1 VNPRRIILLITLFIF
16 QSFVITLPSHAAAC
30 STASTTLAG
39 SGSSVD
45 PYLIQSK
52 DDLVYLS
59 STDSYWDTNKYFK
72 QTVNIDL
79 AGCEWTPIGSSLKN
93 FKGSYDG
100 NFKTISNLYFN
111 SASSDK
117 IGLFGVTASNSL
129 SAETIKN
136 LGLISVNLKAN
147 KNVGAFVGMDIG
159 TGTTDYRYLF
169 ATGNLEAI
177 GTSKDYFGGLIGEG
191 SDYAA
196 ISHSYSR
203 VNISRAVDSSAGLGG
218 RFKSATKSYSTGSV
232 PIASYNSGLS
242 SSYASNSTSAN
253 TTGSVWDI
261 TTSGQTKETHASV
274 STANGKTTAQM
285 KTLSTFTGLSWAITD
300 GWAEF
305 NTSTN
310 IWGICSA
317 VNDGYPFLQW
327 QYTSSTIDST
337 CSGYVDPNPPVIN
350 SGGSSPTVSVTPT
363 PSATATAKPKAK
375 PSPSVTKPV
384 IEIRNLISGSRSNP
398 ESLFKVLIT
407 EISDSLKPTVVNLF
421 ASNQGNLLDQN
432 TALNLLPNTLDKK
445 ATDLPSLVTI
455 GNTPQ
460 SSRIVIVDNS
470 SAQVITAQGGVLAVE
485 AKDGDTPIP
494 VDNSGRVQMVKN
506 NNVESQG
513 SGLAPNTEFA
523 VYLFSDPQLLGVGK
537 TDAQG
542 NFFASFPVEN
552 EIAVGE
558 HTLQV
563 KGLLKS
569 GQTSSVSIPVS
580 VVAAL
585 EATQDEAMTE
595 EIVDKNTSS
604 KFSFSWIF
612 IVLILVIIVGVLTKR
627 DRLLILIKRRKR
639 AK

>member
-1 VNPRRIILLITLFIF
+1 VNPRSIILLITLFIF

-30 STASTTLAG
+30 STASTALAG

-59 STDSYWDTNKYFK
+59 STNSYWNTNKYFK
-72 QTVNIDL
+72 QTENIDL
-79 AGCEWTPIGSSLKN
+79 ARCEWTPIGSSAKA

-111 SASSDK
+111 NSTSSA
-117 IGLFGVTASNSL
+117 IGLFGVTTNNTL
-129 SAETIKN
+129 STETIKN
-136 LGLISVNLKAN
+136 LGLLNVDIKAARE
-147 KNVGAFVGMDIG
+147 VGSFVGSAA
-159 TGTTDYRYLF
+159 GTTDYKYLF
-169 ATGNLEAI
+169 ATGTLEAT
-177 GTSKDYFGGLIGEG
+177 GGPFTKDYFGGLIGEG
-191 SDYAA
+191 GTAANISD
-196 ISHSYSR
+196 SYSR
-203 VNISRAVDSSAGLGG
+203 VNILGAIDSSAGLAG
-218 RFKSATKSYSTGSV
+218 RLKTATKSYSTGSV
-232 PIASYNSGLS
+232 PIADYNSGLAS
-242 SSYASNSTSAN
+242 SLNRLTTSN

-261 TTSGQTKETHASV
+261 TTSGQTKETYDSG

-337 CSGYVDPNPPVIN
+337 CAGYVNPNPPATDG
-350 SGGSSPTVSVTPT
+350 GGSSPTVTVTPIPSVTTT
-363 PSATATAKPKAK
+363 PKPKAK
-375 PSPSVTKPV
+375 PSPSISKPV
-384 IEIRNLISGSRSNP
+384 IETRNLISGSRSNP

-407 EISDSLKPTVVNLF
+407 EISDLLKPTIVNLLTI
-421 ASNQGNLLDQN
+421 NQDNQLDQN
-432 TALNLLPNTLDKK
+432 IALSFVPNNVDKK
-445 ATDLPSLVTI
+445 VSDLPSLVTI
-455 GNTPQ
+455 GDITQ

-470 SAQVITAQGGVLAVE
+470 SAQVITADGGVLAVE
-485 AKDGDTPIP
+485 AKDGNAAIP
-494 VDNSGRVQMVKN
+494 VDSRGRVQMVKS

-523 VYLFSDPQLLGVGK
+523 VYLFSDPQLLGIGK

-542 NFFASFPVEN
+542 SFFASFPVEN
-552 EIAVGE
+552 ELPVGD

-563 KGLLKS
+563 KGLLEG
-569 GQTSSVSIPVS
+569 GQTSSVSLPIS
-580 VVAAL
+580 VVESL
-585 EATQDEAMTE
+585 EANQVMTQEPID
-595 EIVDKNTSS
+595 NNSSS
-604 KFSFSWIF
+604 KFLLNWILLA
-612 IVLILVIIVGVLTKR
+612 VILVILVLIVAKR
-627 DRLLILIKRRKR
+627 ERLLILIKRRK
-639 AK
+639 KNN

>member
-1 VNPRRIILLITLFIF
+1 MNPKRIILLITLFIF

-39 SGSSVD
+39 YGTSVA

-59 STDSYWDTNKYFK
+59 LTDRYWNTDEYFK
-72 QTVNIDL
+72 QTANIDL
-79 AGCEWTPIGSSLKN
+79 AGCGWSPIGSNAKN

-111 SASSDK
+111 NSISSDV
-117 IGLFGVTASNSL
+117 GLFGVTTNNTL
-129 SAETIKN
+129 STETIKN
-136 LGLISVNLKAN
+136 LGLLNVDIKARRQ
-147 KNVGAFVGMDIG
+147 VGSFVGRVAG
-159 TGTTDYRYLF
+159 NTDYKYLF
-169 ATGNLEAI
+169 ATGTLEAT

-191 SDYAA
+191 GNNANISD
-196 ISHSYSR
+196 SYSR
-203 VNISRAVDSSAGLGG
+203 VNILGAINTSAGLAG
-218 RFKSATKSYSTGSV
+218 RLKTATKSYSTGSV
-232 PIASYNSGLS
+232 PIAEYNSGLAATVNGS
-242 SSYASNSTSAN
+242 ATSN

-261 TTSGQTKETHASV
+261 TTSGQTKETYDSG

-305 NTSTN
+305 NASTN
-310 IWGICSA
+310 IWGICTA
-317 VNDGYPFLQW
+317 VNNGYPFLQW
-327 QYTSSTIDST
+327 QYTASTIDPT
-337 CSGYVDPNPPVIN
+337 CAGYVDPNPPVIN
-350 SGGSSPTVSVTPT
+350 SGGGSSSTVSVTPT

-384 IEIRNLISGSRSNP
+384 NETRNLISGSRSNP

-407 EISDSLKPTVVNLF
+407 EISDSLKPTVVNLL

-523 VYLFSDPQLLGVGK
+523 VYLFSDPQLLGIGK

-542 NFFASFPVEN
+542 SFFASFPVEN
-552 EIAVGE
+552 ELPVGD

-563 KGLLKS
+563 KGLLEG
-569 GQTSSVSIPVS
+569 GQTSSVSLPIS
-580 VVAAL
+580 VVESL
-585 EATQDEAMTE
+585 EANQVITQEPID
-595 EIVDKNTSS
+595 NNSSS
-604 KFSFSWIF
+604 KFLLNWILLA
-612 IVLILVIIVGVLTKR
+612 VILVILVLIVAKR
-627 DRLLILIKRRKR
+627 ERLLILIKRRK
-639 AK
+639 KNN

>member
-1 VNPRRIILLITLFIF
+1 MNPKRIILLITLFIF

-30 STASTTLAG
+30 STTSTTLAG
-39 SGSSVD
+39 SGTSVD

-59 STDSYWDTNKYFK
+59 STNSYWDTNKYFK
-72 QTVNIDL
+72 QTANIDL
-79 AGCEWTPIGSSLKN
+79 AGCEWSPIGSSVKN

-100 NFKTISNLYFN
+100 NFKTISNLFFDN
-111 SASSDK
+111 STSSNV
-117 IGLFGVTASNSL
+117 GLFGVTTNNTL
-129 SAETIKN
+129 STETIKN
-136 LGLISVNLKAN
+136 LGLLNVVIKAARQT
-147 KNVGAFVGMDIG
+147 GAFVGYVLG
-159 TGTTDYRYLF
+159 ATDYKFLF
-169 ATGNLEAI
+169 ATGTLEAT
-177 GTSKDYFGGLIGEG
+177 GGPFTKDYFGGLIGEG
-191 SDYAA
+191 GNKANISD
-196 ISHSYSR
+196 SYSR
-203 VNISRAVDSSAGLGG
+203 VNILGAIDSSAGLAG
-218 RFKSATKSYSTGSV
+218 RLKTATKSYSTGSV
-232 PIASYNSGLS
+232 PIADYNSGLATSFNGS
-242 SSYASNSTSAN
+242 STINS
-253 TTGSVWDI
+253 TGSVWDI
-261 TTSGQTKETHASV
+261 TTSGQTKETYDSG

-305 NTSTN
+305 NASTN
-310 IWGICSA
+310 IWGICTA
-317 VNDGYPFLQW
+317 VNNGYPFLQW
-327 QYTSSTIDST
+327 QYTASTIDPT
-337 CSGYVDPNPPVIN
+337 CAGYVDPNPPVIN
-350 SGGSSPTVSVTPT
+350 SGGGSSSTVSVTPT

-384 IEIRNLISGSRSNP
+384 NETRNLISGSRSNP

-595 EIVDKNTSS
+595 EIVDKDTSS

-627 DRLLILIKRRKR
+627 DRLLILIKRRKK

>member
-59 STDSYWDTNKYFK
+59 STNSYWNTNKYFK
-72 QTVNIDL
+72 QTENIDL
-79 AGCEWTPIGSSLKN
+79 AGCEWTPIGSSAKA

-100 NFKTISNLYFN
+100 NFKTISNLYFDN
-111 SASSDK
+111 STSSA
-117 IGLFGVTASNSL
+117 IGLFGVTTNNTL
-129 SAETIKN
+129 STETIKN
-136 LGLISVNLKAN
+136 LGLLNVDIKAARE
-147 KNVGAFVGMDIG
+147 VGSFVGSAA
-159 TGTTDYRYLF
+159 GTTDYKYLF
-169 ATGNLEAI
+169 ATGTLEAT
-177 GTSKDYFGGLIGEG
+177 GGPFAKDYFGGLIGEG
-191 SDYAA
+191 STAA
-196 ISHSYSR
+196 NISDSYSR
-203 VNISRAVDSSAGLGG
+203 VNILGAIDSSAGLAG
-218 RFKSATKSYSTGSV
+218 RLKTATKSYSTGSV
-232 PIASYNSGLS
+232 PIADYNSGLAS
-242 SSYASNSTSAN
+242 SLNRLTTSN

-261 TTSGQTKETHASV
+261 TTSGQTKETYDSG

-384 IEIRNLISGSRSNP
+384 IETRNLISGSRSNP

-407 EISDSLKPTVVNLF
+407 EISDSLKPTVVNLL
-421 ASNQGNLLDQN
+421 ASNEGNLLDQN
-432 TALNLLPNTLDKK
+432 TALNLLPNTIDKK

-485 AKDGDTPIP
+485 AKNGDTPIP

-585 EATQDEAMTE
+585 EVTQDEAMTE

-604 KFSFSWIF
+604 KFLLNWIL
-612 IVLILVIIVGVLTKR
+612 VTVILVILIAIVTKR
-627 DRLLILIKRRKR
+627 ERLLLLIKRRK
-639 AK
+639 KK

>member
-1 VNPRRIILLITLFIF
+1 MARNRILAITALFLL
-16 QSFVITLPSHAAAC
+16 QSFITILPSTAVAC
-30 STASTTLAG
+30 STSSTTL
-39 SGSSVD
+39 SGTGTSGD
-45 PYLIQSK
+45 PYLIQNK
-52 DDLVYLS
+52 DDLVFLS
-59 STDSYWDTNKYFK
+59 LTDSDWNTNKYFK
-72 QTVNIDL
+72 QTANIDL
-79 AGCEWTPIGSSLKN
+79 AGCEWTPIGSSAKN

-100 NFKTISNLYFN
+100 NFKTISNLFFN
-111 SASSDK
+111 NSTSSNV
-117 IGLFGVTASNSL
+117 GLFGVTINNTL
-129 SAETIKN
+129 STETIKN
-136 LGLISVNLKAN
+136 LGLLNVDIKAARQ
-147 KNVGAFVGMDIG
+147 VGSFVGSAA
-159 TGTTDYRYLF
+159 GTTDYKYLF
-169 ATGNLEAI
+169 ATGTLEAT
-177 GTSKDYFGGLIGEG
+177 GGPFTKDYFGGLIGEG
-191 SDYAA
+191 GNKANISD
-196 ISHSYSR
+196 SYSR
-203 VNISRAVDSSAGLGG
+203 VNILGAIDSSAGLAG
-218 RFKSATKSYSTGSV
+218 RLKTATKSYSTGSV
-232 PIASYNSGLS
+232 PIAEYNSGLATTFNGS
-242 SSYASNSTSAN
+242 STINS
-253 TTGSVWDI
+253 TGSVWDI
-261 TTSGQTKETHASV
+261 TTSGQTKETYDSG

-305 NTSTN
+305 NASTN
-310 IWGICSA
+310 IWGICTA

-327 QYTSSTIDST
+327 QYTASTIDPT
-337 CSGYVDPNPPVIN
+337 CAGYVDPNPPVIN
-350 SGGSSPTVSVTPT
+350 SGGGSSSTVSVTPT
-363 PSATATAKPKAK
+363 PSAIATAKPKAK

-384 IEIRNLISGSRSNP
+384 NETRNLISGSRSNP

-563 KGLLKS
+563 KGLLEG
-569 GQTSSVSIPVS
+569 GQTSSVSLPIS
-580 VVAAL
+580 VVESL
-585 EATQDEAMTE
+585 EVTQVMTQE
-595 EIVDKNTSS
+595 PIENNSSS
-604 KFSFSWIF
+604 KFSLNWILLTVIIMIF
-612 IVLILVIIVGVLTKR
+612 IVIVTKR
-627 DRLLILIKRRKR
+627 ERLLILIKRRK
-639 AK
+639 KNS

>member
-1 VNPRRIILLITLFIF
+1 VNPKRIILLITLFIF

-30 STASTTLAG
+30 STTSTTLAG
-39 SGSSVD
+39 SGTSVD

-59 STDSYWDTNKYFK
+59 STNSYWDTNKYFK
-72 QTVNIDL
+72 QTANIDL
-79 AGCEWTPIGSSLKN
+79 AGCEWSPIGSSVKK

-111 SASSDK
+111 NSTSSDV
-117 IGLFGVTASNSL
+117 GLFGVTTNNTL
-129 SAETIKN
+129 STETIKN
-136 LGLISVNLKAN
+136 LGLINVDIKAARQT
-147 KNVGAFVGMDIG
+147 GSFVGQVAG
-159 TGTTDYRYLF
+159 NTDYKYLF
-169 ATGNLEAI
+169 ATGTLEAT
-177 GTSKDYFGGLIGEG
+177 GGPFTKDYFGGLIGEG
-191 SDYAA
+191 GTAANISD
-196 ISHSYSR
+196 SYSR
-203 VNISRAVDSSAGLGG
+203 VNILGAIDSSAGLAG
-218 RFKSATKSYSTGSV
+218 RLKTATKSYSTGSV
-232 PIASYNSGLS
+232 PIADYNSGLAS
-242 SSYASNSTSAN
+242 SLNRLTTSN

-261 TTSGQTKETHASV
+261 TTSGQTKETYDSG

-327 QYTSSTIDST
+327 QYTSSTIGST

-384 IEIRNLISGSRSNP
+384 NETRNLISGSRSNP

-407 EISDSLKPTVVNLF
+407 EISDSLKPTVVNLL

-432 TALNLLPNTLDKK
+432 TALNLLPNTIDKK

-569 GQTSSVSIPVS
+569 GQTSSISIPVS

-595 EIVDKNTSS
+595 EIVDKDTSS

-627 DRLLILIKRRKR
+627 DRLLILIKRRKK